1 MYIIAAVIGI
11 CTGIL
16 GGLLGIGGAIVM
28 IPAMVIFLKF
38 NQHLAQGT
46 ALAAMIPPIGLL
58 AAYEYY
64 KNGNVNIPVA
74 LFIAAGF
81 IVGAYG
87 GAKIAEHIDD
97 ALLSRIFGFVLF
109 AISIKMILNK

>member
-16 GGLLGIGGAIVM
+16 GGLLGIGGAVIM

-38 NQHLAQGT
+38 NQHIAQGT

-64 KNGNVNIPVA
+64 KSGNVNIPVA
-74 LFIAAGF
+74 LLIAAGF
-81 IVGAYG
+81 IVGAYA
-87 GAKIAEHIDD
+87 GAKFAEHIDD
-97 ALLSRIFGFVLF
+97 AILSRIFGFVLLV
-109 AISIKMILNK
+109 ISIKMILNK

>member
-1 MYIIAAVIGI
+1 MHVIAAVIGV
-11 CTGIL
+11 CAGVL
-16 GGLLGIGGAIVM
+16 GGLLGIGGAVIM
-28 IPAMVIFLKF
+28 IPLIVFFLKF
-38 NQHLAQGT
+38 SQHMAQGT

-81 IVGAYG
+81 IVGAYA
-87 GAKIAEHIDD
+87 GAKFAEHIDD
-97 ALLSRIFGFVLF
+97 ALLSRIFGFVLLVL
-109 AISIKMILNK
+109 SVKMILNK